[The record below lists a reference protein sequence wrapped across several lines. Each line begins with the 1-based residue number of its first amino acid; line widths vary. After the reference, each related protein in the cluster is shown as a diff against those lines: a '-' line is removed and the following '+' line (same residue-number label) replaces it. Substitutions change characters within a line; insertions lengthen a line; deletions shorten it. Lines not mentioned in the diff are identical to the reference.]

1 MVLMLTC
8 VGSSFSQV
16 QFWRQRLLHS
26 CFIQRITM
34 KEHYKYRRQHEI
46 TDSAA
51 WQIKKGKPVNR
62 LWSINA
68 NRFQIQV
75 VWTTPHLCA
84 WCSEK
89 NKKPNDLQHLVFTV
103 YITLTYPSALCR
115 DREKK
120 GLFLLIGFQSAEPA
134 CKLIWSCD
142 PRSLRQSS
150 YVWQEQHVTW

>member
-1 MVLMLTC
+1 MLTC

-16 QFWRQRLLHS
+16 QFWRQRLLRS

-46 TDSAA
+46 T
-51 WQIKKGKPVNR
+51 GKPVNR
-62 LWSINA
+62 LWSISA

-89 NKKPNDLQHLVFTV
+89 TKNKKENPVIFNISSLLFMQRSHIPVH
-103 YITLTYPSALCR
+103 SAGGE
-115 DREKK
+115 EKK

-142 PRSLRQSS
+142 PRSLRQPS